1 LRPSTVIGYNPKTD
15 YQCEL
20 KTCKFLGG
28 VKGASSMKCIFVDI
42 EQCEFEFFLSEDE
55 VDDKMKKKFKKLG
68 FPNIWIHY
76 PSDASDALA
85 DLGSGIFQQGDF
97 QCSSFSII
105 EPTAD
110 SSFEIN
116 YNEER
121 NSISLKLEGTFFS
134 GNDSEVHEDDGETEF
149 MLSQSTGIIQVI
161 TLNNDKG
168 KPIKKP
174 KDEWG
179 MSDPIEALAADLDY
193 NGKGYGLRFSLET
206 KAGVYQDGKIIND

>member
-1 LRPSTVIGYNPKTD
+1 
-15 YQCEL
+15 
-20 KTCKFLGG
+20 
-28 VKGASSMKCIFVDI
+28 MKCIFVDF
-42 EQCEFEFFLSEDE
+42 EQCELEFFLFEDE

-97 QCSSFSII
+97 QCSSFSVI

-110 SSFEIN
+110 ASFEIN

-121 NSISLKLEGTFFS
+121 NSICLKLEGTFFS
-134 GNDSEVHEDDGETEF
+134 GNDSEVYEDGGETDF
-149 MLSQSTGIIQVI
+149 MLSQSAGIVQVI

-179 MSDPIEALAADLDY
+179 MSAQIEALAADLDY
-193 NGKGYGLRFSLET
+193 NNKGYRLNFNIHT
-206 KAGVYQDGKIIND
+206 KPGIYQDGEIINE

>member
-1 LRPSTVIGYNPKTD
+1 
-15 YQCEL
+15 
-20 KTCKFLGG
+20 
-28 VKGASSMKCIFVDI
+28 MKCIFVDI
-42 EQCEFEFFLSEDE
+42 EQCELEFFLFEDE
-55 VDDKMKKKFKKLG
+55 VDDKIKKKLKKLG
-68 FPNIWIHY
+68 FPNIWVHY
-76 PSDASDALA
+76 PSDAADTLA
-85 DLGSGIFQQGDF
+85 ELGDGIFQQGDF
-97 QCSSFSII
+97 QCSLFSLI

-121 NSISLKLEGTFFS
+121 NSISLRLEGTFFS
-134 GNDSEVHEDDGETEF
+134 GNDPEVYDENGETEF
-149 MLSQSTGIIQVI
+149 MLSQSAGIIQVI

-193 NGKGYGLRFSLET
+193 NGKGYGLRFKLET
-206 KAGVYQDGKIIND
+206 KAGMYQDGVINND

>member
-1 LRPSTVIGYNPKTD
+1 MRPSTIIGYDSKTD
-15 YQCEL
+15 YECEL
-20 KTCKFLGG
+20 KTYKFLTGLE
-28 VKGASSMKCIFVDI
+28 GASSMKCIFVDI
-42 EQCEFEFFLSEDE
+42 EQCELEFFLFEDE
-55 VDDKMKKKFKKLG
+55 VDDKMKKKLKKLG
-68 FPNIWIHY
+68 FPNIWIQY
-76 PSDASDALA
+76 PSEATDTLA
-85 DLGSGIFQQGDF
+85 DFGNGIFQQGEF
-97 QCSSFSII
+97 QCSSFSVI

>member
-1 LRPSTVIGYNPKTD
+1 
-15 YQCEL
+15 
-20 KTCKFLGG
+20 
-28 VKGASSMKCIFVDI
+28 MKCIFVDL
-42 EQCEFEFFLSEDE
+42 EQCELEFFLFEDE

-68 FPNIWIHY
+68 FPNIWIQY
-76 PSDASDALA
+76 PSKATDTLA
-85 DLGSGIFQQGDF
+85 DLGNGIFQQGDF
-97 QCSSFSII
+97 QCSSFSLI

-134 GNDSEVHEDDGETEF
+134 GNDSEVYEDDGETEF

-179 MSDPIEALAADLDY
+179 MSDPIEALAADLEY
-193 NGKGYGLRFSLET
+193 NNKGCGVRFKLHT
-206 KAGVYQDGKIIND
+206 KPGIYQDGEIIID

>member
-1 LRPSTVIGYNPKTD
+1 MRPSTVTGYDPKTD
-15 YQCEL
+15 YECEL
-20 KTCKFLGG
+20 KTCKFLADLE
-28 VKGASSMKCIFVDI
+28 GASSMKCIFVDI
-42 EQCEFEFFLSEDE
+42 EKCELEFFLFEHE

-68 FPNIWIHY
+68 FPNIWVQY
-76 PSDASDALA
+76 PSDAGDTLA
-85 DLGSGIFQQGDF
+85 ELGNNIFQQGDF
-97 QCSSFSII
+97 QCSSFSLI

-121 NSISLKLEGTFFS
+121 NSISLRLEGTFFS
-134 GNDSEVHEDDGETEF
+134 GNDPEVYEDNSETES
-149 MLSQSTGIIQVI
+149 MLSQCAGIIQVI

-179 MSDPIEALAADLDY
+179 MSDPIEALAADLEY

-206 KAGVYQDGKIIND
+206 KAGMYQDGEITNY

>member
-1 LRPSTVIGYNPKTD
+1 MRPSTVIGYDSKTD
-15 YQCEL
+15 YECKL
-20 KTCKFLGG
+20 KTCKFLTGLE
-28 VKGASSMKCIFVDI
+28 GASSMKCIFVDI
-42 EQCEFEFFLSEDE
+42 EQCELEFFLFEDE
-55 VDDKMKKKFKKLG
+55 VDDKMKKKLKKLG
-68 FPNIWIHY
+68 FPNIWIQY
-76 PSDASDALA
+76 PSEATDTLA
-85 DLGSGIFQQGDF
+85 DFGNGIFQQGEF
-97 QCSSFSII
+97 QCSSFSVS

-179 MSDPIEALAADLDY
+179 LSDPIEALAADLDY
-193 NGKGYGLRFSLET
+193 NGKGYGLRFSLES
-206 KAGVYQDGKIIND
+206 KAGVYQDGKIIDD

>member
-1 LRPSTVIGYNPKTD
+1 
-15 YQCEL
+15 
-20 KTCKFLGG
+20 
-28 VKGASSMKCIFVDI
+28 MKYIFVDI
-42 EQCEFEFFLSEDE
+42 EQCELEFFLFEDE
-55 VDDKMKKKFKKLG
+55 VDDKMKKKLKKLG
-68 FPNIWIHY
+68 FPNIWIQY
-76 PSDASDALA
+76 PSEATDTLA
-85 DLGSGIFQQGDF
+85 DFGNGIFQQGEF
-97 QCSSFSII
+97 HCSSFSVI

>member
-1 LRPSTVIGYNPKTD
+1 
-15 YQCEL
+15 
-20 KTCKFLGG
+20 
-28 VKGASSMKCIFVDI
+28 MKCIFVDI
-42 EQCEFEFFLSEDE
+42 EQCELEFLLFEDE
-55 VDDKMKKKFKKLG
+55 VDDKMKRKFKKLG

-85 DLGSGIFQQGDF
+85 DLGSGIFQQDDF
-97 QCSSFSII
+97 QCSSFSVI

-110 SSFEIN
+110 ASFEIN

-134 GNDSEVHEDDGETEF
+134 GNDSEVYEDDGETEV
-149 MLSQSTGIIQVI
+149 MLSQSAGIIQVI

-179 MSDPIEALAADLDY
+179 MSTQIEALAADLEY
-193 NGKGYGLRFSLET
+193 NNKGYRVNFNLFT
-206 KAGVYQDGKIIND
+206 KPGMYQEGDIVV

>member
-1 LRPSTVIGYNPKTD
+1 
-15 YQCEL
+15 
-20 KTCKFLGG
+20 
-28 VKGASSMKCIFVDI
+28 MKCIFVDI
-42 EQCEFEFFLSEDE
+42 EECELEFLLFEDE

-97 QCSSFSII
+97 QCSSFSVI

-110 SSFEIN
+110 ASFEIN

-134 GNDSEVHEDDGETEF
+134 GNDSEVYEDDGETEV
-149 MLSQSTGIIQVI
+149 MLSQSAGIIQVI

-179 MSDPIEALAADLDY
+179 MSTRIEALAADLEY
-193 NGKGYGLRFSLET
+193 NNKGYRVNFNLFT
-206 KAGVYQDGKIIND
+206 KPGMYQEGDIVV

>member
-1 LRPSTVIGYNPKTD
+1 
-15 YQCEL
+15 
-20 KTCKFLGG
+20 
-28 VKGASSMKCIFVDI
+28 MKCIFVDI
-42 EQCEFEFFLSEDE
+42 EQCELEFLLFEDE

-97 QCSSFSII
+97 QCSSFSVI

-110 SSFEIN
+110 ASFEIN

-134 GNDSEVHEDDGETEF
+134 GNDSEVYEDDGETEV
-149 MLSQSTGIIQVI
+149 MLSQSAGIIQVI

-179 MSDPIEALAADLDY
+179 MSTRIEALAADLEY
-193 NGKGYGLRFSLET
+193 NNKGYRVNFNLFT
-206 KAGVYQDGKIIND
+206 KPGMYQEGDIVV

>member
-1 LRPSTVIGYNPKTD
+1 MRPIAVIGYNSKTD

-20 KTCKFLGG
+20 ETCKFLAGL
-28 VKGASSMKCIFVDI
+28 KGASSMKCIFVDI
-42 EQCEFEFFLSEDE
+42 EKCELEFFLFEDE
-55 VDDKMKKKFKKLG
+55 VDDKMKKKLKKLG
-68 FPNIWIHY
+68 FPNIWIKY
-76 PSDASDALA
+76 PSEPSDTLA
-85 DLGSGIFQQGDF
+85 DLGDGIFQQGEF
-97 QCSSFSII
+97 QCSSFSVI
-105 EPTAD
+105 EPTAA
-110 SSFEIN
+110 SSYEIN

-134 GNDSEVHEDDGETEF
+134 GNDPEVYEDDGETEF
-149 MLSQSTGIIQVI
+149 MLLQSAGIIQVI

-179 MSDPIEALAADLDY
+179 MTIPIEALAADLEY

-206 KAGVYQDGKIIND
+206 KAGMYQDGEITKE